1 MYVLRQKVREDECI
15 HYMYIYIYIYI
26 ICIYIY
32 IYTGCIQDE
41 NYTYFGIKS
50 RSAATKLPY
59 GYVYCTYE
67 KLTISR

>member
-15 HYMYIYIYIYI
+15 HYM
-26 ICIYIY
+26 YIY